1 MDPKSQS
8 PNLKPRVCT
17 QGYCINPQQCKTF
30 PVLLGDFGSP
40 LRAAED
46 TAFLNDLAAYLQLG
60 GSGNDGLHAFIPGF
74 IWNGY
79 NNGTLGALPWL
90 LAW

>member
-1 MDPKSQS
+1 M
-8 PNLKPRVCT
+8 
-17 QGYCINPQQCKTF
+17 
-30 PVLLGDFGSP
+30 LLGDFGSP

-60 GSGNDGLHAFIPGF
+60 GSGNDGQHAFIPGF

-79 NNGTLGALPWL
+79 NNGTLGAFF
-90 LAW
+90 